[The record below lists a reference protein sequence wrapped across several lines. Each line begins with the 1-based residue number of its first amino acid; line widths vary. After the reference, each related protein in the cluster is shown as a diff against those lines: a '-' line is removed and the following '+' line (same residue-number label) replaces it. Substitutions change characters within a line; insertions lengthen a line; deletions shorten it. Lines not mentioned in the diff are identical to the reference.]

1 MKKIFYVTFFLFT
14 LGAAAAQDD
23 PGEGRLR
30 EKMVEYIQT
39 KLGLTKPEADRFQP
53 VFVEYF
59 RELKKTNREFKGQGL
74 ELQQKIVELR
84 LKYREQF
91 KPIIGDKRSNDVFTH
106 ERDFIREVQSEIKD
120 RRQERRDG
128 RVNQRNNHKNLAN

>member
-1 MKKIFYVTFFLFT
+1 MKKIFYLTFFLFT
-14 LGAAAAQDD
+14 VCTALGQDD

-39 KLGLTKPEADRFQP
+39 KLGLNKAEAERFQP

-74 ELQQKIVELR
+74 ELQQKVVELR

-91 KPIIGDKRSNDVFTH
+91 KPIVGDKRSNDVFTH
-106 ERDFIREVQSEIKD
+106 ERDFIREVKSEIDD
-120 RRQERRDG
+120 RRQQRQEG
-128 RVNQRNNHKNLAN
+128 RADRRNNHKNLAN